1 MSVAGA
7 TRVYVSQTIAPGTTL
22 ELAPGPAHHLRTV
35 LRLGAGAAVAAF
47 NASDGE
53 WLCRIADIGRDR
65 MALIAERLIRPPE
78 PEPDLWLLFAPI
90 KRAHLD
96 WLVEKATE
104 LGVAR
109 CCRYGRG
116 EPRASGSISTGC
128 ARTRSPP
135 PSRANGC
142 PCRELHEPQ
151 LLERCSPRGPPSGG
165 SSSATRPAR
174 GAPIA
179 EALGAPRAGAGGAF
193 DRPRRAALPR
203 RSLTHLGK
211 LSFVTR
217 SGSGPACCA
226 PIRPHSRLWRCFRR
240 SPATGAAPSCA
251 MRGVLAAQP
260 ASPPFGA
267 IFQGVPP
274 RMTTTPSIARRA
286 DQRSAPAGRIPRF
299 GIEAAGGLAGRDRA
313 RKIRLPPFR
322 SAPRAL

>member
-104 LGVAR
+104 LGVGALLPVWTR
-109 CCRYGRG
+109 RTQSERLNLDRL
-116 EPRASGSISTGC
+116 RAHAVAAAEQSERLSV
-128 ARTRSPP
+128 PQ
-135 PSRANGC
+135 
-142 PCRELHEPQ
+142 LHEPQ
-151 LLERCSPRGPPSGG
+151 LLERRL
-165 SSSATRPAR
+165 AAWPAER
-174 GAPIA
+174 RLVVCDETGCGAPIA
-179 EALGAPRAGAGGAF
+179 EAAARLGPGPTALLTGPEGGFAETEL
-193 DRPRRAALPR
+193 DY
-203 RSLTHLGK
+203 LGK

-217 SGSGPACCA
+217 VGLGPRVLRAD
-226 PIRPHSRLWRCFRR
+226 
-240 SPATGAAPSCA
+240 TAA
-251 MRGVLAAQP
+251 LAAV
-260 ASPPFGA
+260 AV
-267 IFQGVPP
+267 FQATAGDW
-274 RMTTTPSIARRA
+274 RRV
-286 DQRSAPAGRIPRF
+286 
-299 GIEAAGGLAGRDRA
+299 
-313 RKIRLPPFR
+313 
-322 SAPRAL
+322 